1 MKRGWVGYQ
10 EAGCMGRWGIALKF
24 AGVKGKTV
32 WGLSIPVY
40 EAQTLLDPRCML
52 TFKDPFY
59 LSLSIHTTD
68 TTILAWKKM
77 MLEQLDDSAGYGVGP
92 PMWPHRLLWSWP
104 WWGQV
109 TYSFP
114 ELYDNPPPPS
124 SLPHLRQ
131 SSPPSSDVWCVLDLG
146 RLSISNPWS
155 CFAVEQEDSSLL
167 HDHVKPVFKYKNV
180 ISLHLVI
187 EELFGISVLFIY
199 HTCTSPFQ
207 S

>member
-114 ELYDNPPPPS
+114 ELYDNPPPPQFPAPPQAIFS
-124 SLPHLRQ
+124 SKLWCLMCVGLGEAQHFQPLKLFCCRTRGLL
-131 SSPPSSDVWCVLDLG
+131 SST
-146 RLSISNPWS
+146 WS
-155 CFAVEQEDSSLL
+155 CQ
-167 HDHVKPVFKYKNV
+167 
-180 ISLHLVI
+180 
-187 EELFGISVLFIY
+187 
-199 HTCTSPFQ
+199 TCV
-207 S
+207 